1 MDCIA
6 LLQWALPQLDLQWSG
21 FRKVRR
27 QVCKRLK
34 RRITELQ
41 LDNFAAYRARLA
53 VNPAEWIIFDQCC
66 HITISRF
73 FRDKGLFETVRRRVL
88 PEIAVRA
95 KREQRDARIWSAGCA
110 SGEEPYSLKILWDLE
125 IADLFPEVSV
135 SIIATDIDN
144 TMLARARE
152 GCFKATSLR
161 DFPPHLLG
169 QAFDHV
175 GSLFC
180 IRPRHRKAIEFL
192 HQDLRL
198 ETPMSIFDLILCR
211 YVAFTY
217 FAPSLQNRI
226 LIQILDRLSPDGY
239 LVIGA
244 HERIAAVE
252 TPLLRLDDSPQIF
265 RKSTYAR

>member
-73 FRDKGLFETVRRRVL
+73 FRDKGLFETVRRRLL

-180 IRPRHRKAIEFL
+180 IRPRHRKSDRIPASGFAAGDANVHFRSHLVPLCCIHVL
-192 HQDLRL
+192 CAVAAKQD
-198 ETPMSIFDLILCR
+198 FDSNPGS
-211 YVAFTY
+211 AFT
-217 FAPSLQNRI
+217 R
-226 LIQILDRLSPDGY
+226 RLSRNWGSRARSSCRNS
-239 LVIGA
+239 V
-244 HERIAAVE
+244 IAAG
-252 TPLLRLDDSPQIF
+252 
-265 RKSTYAR
+265 

>member
-41 LDNFAAYRARLA
+41 LDNLAAYRARLA
-53 VNPAEWIIFDQCC
+53 VNPAEWIILDQCC

-73 FRDKGLFETVRRRVL
+73 FRDKNLFETVRRRVL
-88 PEIAVRA
+88 PEIAERA

-144 TMLARARE
+144 TMLARALE

-161 DFPPHLLG
+161 DFPPHLVS

-180 IRPRHRKAIEFL
+180 IRPRHCKAIEFL

-198 ETPMSIFDLILCR
+198 ETPTSIFDLILCR

-217 FAPSLQNRI
+217 FAPPLQNRI
-226 LIQILDRLSPDGY
+226 LTQILDRLSPDGY
-239 LVIGA
+239 VVVGA

-252 TPLLRLDDSPQIF
+252 TPLLRLDDSLQIF
-265 RKSTYAR
+265 RKSTSAR

>member
-6 LLQWALPQLDLQWSG
+6 LLQWALPQLGLQWSG
-21 FRKVRR
+21 FRKVQR

-53 VNPAEWIIFDQCC
+53 VDAAEWMLSHHDF
-66 HITISRF
+66 TILPRQGAL
-73 FRDKGLFETVRRRVL
+73 RNIAPTVL

-110 SGEEPYSLKILWDLE
+110 SGEEPYSLKILCDLE
-125 IADLFPEVSV
+125 IADLFPQVSV

-152 GCFKATSLR
+152 GCFKATSLH
-161 DFPPHLLG
+161 DLPPHLVG

-180 IRPRHRKAIEFL
+180 IRPRHRKAIDFRY
-192 HQDLRL
+192 QDLRL
-198 ETPMSIFDLILCR
+198 ETPTAVFDLILCR

-217 FAPSLQNRI
+217 FVPPLQNRI
-226 LIQILDRLSPDGY
+226 LTQILDRLSPDGY
-239 LVIGA
+239 VVVGA

-252 TPLLRLDDSPQIF
+252 TPLLRLDDSLQIF
-265 RKSTYAR
+265 RKSTSAR

>member
-6 LLQWALPQLDLQWSG
+6 LLQWALPQLELQWSG

-73 FRDKGLFETVRRRVL
+73 FRDKGLFETVRRRLL

-144 TMLARARE
+144 TMLVRGTGGMFQSDQSARLSSARWH
-152 GCFKATSLR
+152 GRLWPQRSRASAR
-161 DFPPHLLG
+161 S
-169 QAFDHV
+169 
-175 GSLFC
+175 GSVCLSAV
-180 IRPRHRKAIEFL
+180 PR
-192 HQDLRL
+192 
-198 ETPMSIFDLILCR
+198 
-211 YVAFTY
+211 
-217 FAPSLQNRI
+217 RI
-226 LIQILDRLSPDGY
+226 LKGKFMLRHSSKGLSNWDGCRGAISRSTIAG
-239 LVIGA
+239 LPIGRA
-244 HERIAAVE
+244 WLPA
-252 TPLLRLDDSPQIF
+252 
-265 RKSTYAR
+265 